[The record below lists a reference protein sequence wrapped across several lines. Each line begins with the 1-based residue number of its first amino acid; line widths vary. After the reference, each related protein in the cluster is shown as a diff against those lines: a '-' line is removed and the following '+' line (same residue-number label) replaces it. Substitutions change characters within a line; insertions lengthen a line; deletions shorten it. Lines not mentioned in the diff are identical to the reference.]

1 MSRPVRIGIQL
12 WPGGA
17 PDDRSW
23 REAVLR
29 AEDLGA
35 DILFGYDHFHAPAF
49 EPFVGKGR
57 CWRKSSPTSST
68 SKLDRTC
75 LMR

>member
-1 MSRPVRIGIQL
+1 MAGMVECLDQSGSAFSCGPGRP
-12 WPGGA
+12 
-17 PDDRSW
+17 DYRSW

-49 EPFVGKGR
+49 EPFR
-57 CWRKSSPTSST
+57 R
-68 SKLDRTC
+68 
-75 LMR
+75 